1 MLIML
6 LIQTLSFHSSWTT
19 WLIPAIAATVVGIV
33 CRFYMFDHKSS

>member
-1 MLIML
+1 MPLIFL
-6 LIQTLSFHSSWTT
+6 FHSSWPT